1 MSDSSSKILNEIVGK
16 NVTNTVDTLD
26 INVNANVVNENAII
40 ENENFEYSLPE
51 NAFKELQEGEEY
63 IPPMKPNR
71 KYREVT
77 PWSVFW
83 GLFMAI
89 LFSAAAAYSGLKVG
103 QVMETGIP
111 IAILAV
117 GLSSFLR
124 NNDKLGQNVIIQS
137 IGASSGGVVAGAV
150 FIMPAL
156 YILGFE
162 PSFLKMFLATLI
174 GGCLGILFIIP
185 FRKYFVKEMHGK
197 LPFPEATATTEI
209 LSTGN
214 KGGQQAWLLV
224 FSALVGGINDFIAS
238 SVGWWSD
245 TVSSKVLPLG
255 DVLVN
260 KFRLVFKM
268 SELTMILG
276 LGYIIGLRFSLIICI
291 GSFISWFVFVPLIFD
306 IGQHLTV
313 PFGNVTQLISTMS
326 AEEIFRNY
334 VRHIGI
340 GGIAMAGLIGIWRSK
355 GIIVNAIKLT
365 GESIFKKNV
374 ANAHLEEH
382 EPRTQRDI
390 SMPFVVLFLLLTILL
405 AFLFFFGV
413 VDYNLKVA
421 LIGIALTFVISFL
434 FTTVAA
440 NGIALV
446 GNNPVSGMTLMT
458 LILTSVVLSRIGF
471 AGNSGMV
478 SALIIGGVVA
488 TSLAMAGTFI
498 SDLKVGYWL
507 GTTPKKQETWKF
519 VGTFVS
525 AMTTVAVMYI
535 LNKAYGFSGPNALV
549 APQAN
554 AMAAI
559 IQPLM
564 QNIDIPWMLYLV
576 GAFLAIL
583 MSWLGV
589 SPLAFA
595 LGMYLPQ
602 DLNTP
607 LLLGGAL
614 AWFVSTRSKD
624 KDLNEMRKSR
634 GMLIASGFIAGGAIF
649 GVFGALLRFFDI
661 DLLNATWQAK
671 PVAELLSVCALF
683 AVVGYFLFS
692 VLKTNKNKE
701 SA

>member
-1 MSDSSSKILNEIVGK
+1 MSDIKISQK
-16 NVTNTVDTLD
+16 
-26 INVNANVVNENAII
+26 II
-40 ENENFEYSLPE
+40 EQEITIENDYLENGLPR
-51 NAFKELQEGEEY
+51 NAFEELKRGEQY
-63 IPPMKPNR
+63 IPPMNPDQSYK
-71 KYREVT
+71 EVT

-124 NNDKLGQNVIIQS
+124 SDSNKLGQNVIIQS

-162 PSFLKMFLATLI
+162 PSFLKMFLATLL
-174 GGCLGILFIIP
+174 GGCFGILFIIP

-214 KGGQQAWLLV
+214 KGGKQAWLLV

-245 TVSSKVLPLG
+245 TISSKFLPIGNVLA
-255 DVLVN
+255 N

-291 GSFISWFVFVPLIFD
+291 GSFVSWFVFVPLIFD
-306 IGQHLTV
+306 LGQHLTI
-313 PFGNVTQLISTMS
+313 PFGNTTQLISSMS
-326 AEEIFRNY
+326 ADEIFRNY

-355 GIIVNAIKLT
+355 KIIVNALKLT
-365 GESIFKKNV
+365 SESIFKKR
-374 ANAHLEEH
+374 HGKREH
-382 EPRTQRDI
+382 HKDEIRTQRDI
-390 SMPFVVLFLLLTILL
+390 RMPFVVLFLLLTTLL
-405 AFLFFFGV
+405 AFLFFMGV

-421 LIGIALTFVISFL
+421 LIGLALTFFVSFL

-458 LILTSVVLSRIGF
+458 LILTSVVLSKIGF
-471 AGNSGMV
+471 SGNSGMV

-535 LNKAYGFSGPNALV
+535 LNKAYGFNGVNALV

-564 QNIDIPWMLYLV
+564 QNVDIPWTLYLV
-576 GAFLAIL
+576 GAILAIL
-583 MSWLGV
+583 MALLDI

-607 LLLGGAL
+607 LLVGGAL
-614 AWFVSTRSKD
+614 AWFVSTRTKD

-649 GVFGALLRFFDI
+649 GVIGALLRFFDI
-661 DLLNATWQAK
+661 NLLNVEWQAK
-671 PVAELLSVCALF
+671 PISELLSLLALCA
-683 AVVGYFLFS
+683 VIGYFLLS
-692 VLKTNKNKE
+692 VLKTDRKK
-701 SA
+701 